1 MDTRK
6 NLLVEIGTE
15 EIPAGFLPPALDAFA
30 ARTGEVL
37 REKRI
42 GFEAIKTLATP
53 RRLVLWVEGVEIR
66 QEDLLEKVMGPPKKV
81 AFDDQGNPTKAA
93 HGFAKRNGVSVED
106 LEIEETERGPYVC
119 IKKRLQG
126 RPTRD
131 ILNEVLPTLV
141 SEIPFPKNMKWEASG
156 FRFARP
162 IRWLLGI
169 FGDEVLDFEIAG
181 IACGN
186 KTFGHRFHAP
196 GSLEPG
202 SGLKD
207 YIEALRGAYVVVDQ
221 DERREAILSQAR
233 SLSEGA
239 GGRLLEDEALLE
251 LNTFLVEYP
260 YCVLGD
266 FDKAFLSLPEEVL
279 ITVMKEHQK
288 YFAVVDQDGRLMPH
302 FIAVNNIEPRDET
315 LLRRGH
321 ERVLRARLNDARFF
335 FDEDLKRPLEAYCEE
350 LKGVIFH
357 KDLGSLYDKVE
368 RIVKI
373 AAYLADL
380 VAPDQ
385 KSSIERAAYLS
396 KADLVTEMVGEFPDL
411 QGVMGRVYG
420 ELSGE
425 PKNVANAI
433 YEHYLPT
440 RSGGEIPKSIEGAIV
455 GISDRCDTI
464 CSTFALGMR
473 PTGGQ
478 DPFGLRRHALA
489 IIHILEGFGL
499 HIDLEDLIQKGLQVL
514 VEGTGLTI
522 DEGELTQE
530 ILEFFKVRLKNELVQ
545 RGIRPD
551 TAEAAL
557 RAHFD
562 DPVDAVMRAKAI
574 EAVRHRPE
582 FEPLSIAFKRCM
594 NILKGQEITS
604 FDPALL
610 REDAERGLFDALEK
624 ASTRVEPLF
633 RERKYEDAMIVLLEL
648 KPSVDTFFDEVLVMA
663 EDSRLRANRLAL
675 VARIVE
681 LFLRVGDLSA
691 ISS

>member
-6 NLLVEIGTE
+6 NLLIEIGTE
-15 EIPAGFLPPALDAFA
+15 EIPAGFLPPALDALRT
-30 ARTGEVL
+30 RTGEL
-37 REKRI
+37 LKEKRI
-42 GFEAIKTLATP
+42 GFEKIDTLATP
-53 RRLVLWVEGVEIR
+53 RRIVIWAEGVVAK

-93 HGFAKRNGVSVED
+93 YGFATRNGVNVED
-106 LEIEETERGPYVC
+106 LEIEETDRGPYVC
-119 IKKRLQG
+119 IKKRIEG
-126 RPTRD
+126 RETRE
-131 ILNEVLPTLV
+131 ILNEVLPGII
-141 SEIPFPKNMKWEASG
+141 SEIPFPKNMKWESSG

-162 IRWLLGI
+162 IRWLLGL
-169 FGDEVLDFEIAG
+169 FGEEVLDFEIAG
-181 IACGN
+181 IKCGN

-196 GSLEPG
+196 GATEPG
-202 SGLKD
+202 SDLTD
-207 YIEALRGAYVVVDQ
+207 YKEALRSARVVVDHE
-221 DERREAILSQAR
+221 ERKEAILSQAR
-233 SLSEGA
+233 SLAERA
-239 GGRLLEDEALLE
+239 GGRLLEDEGLLE

-260 YCVLGD
+260 YCILGNFED
-266 FDKAFLSLPEEVL
+266 AFLSLPEAVL
-279 ITVMKEHQK
+279 ITVMREHQK
-288 YFAVVDQDGRLMPH
+288 YFAVVDQDGSLMAH
-302 FIAVNNIEPRDET
+302 FIAVNNIEPKDEA
-315 LLRRGH
+315 LLRKGH

-335 FDEDLKRPLEAYCEE
+335 FEEDLKRPLAAYCEE

-373 AAYLADL
+373 ATYLADL
-380 VAPDQ
+380 LAPD
-385 KSSIERAAYLS
+385 KKASIERAAYLS

-411 QGVMGRVYG
+411 QGEMGRVYG

-425 PKNVANAI
+425 PENVAKAI

-440 RSGGEIPKSIEGAIV
+440 HSGGMLPKSIEGALV
-455 GISDRCDTI
+455 GIADRCDTI
-464 CSTFALGMR
+464 CSIFALGMR

-499 HIDLEDLIQKGLQVL
+499 HIDLKKLIQKGLRVL
-514 VEGTGLTI
+514 AGGTGLSI
-522 DEGELTQE
+522 DESKLTEE
-530 ILEFFKVRLKNELVQ
+530 ILEFFRVRLKNELIQ

-557 RAHFD
+557 RARFD
-562 DPVDAVMRAKAI
+562 DPVDAIMRARAI

-594 NILKGQEITS
+594 NILKGQEIMA
-604 FDPALL
+604 FDPSLL
-610 REDAERGLFDALEK
+610 REDAEKALASALRDA
-624 ASTRVEPLF
+624 SSRVEPLF
-633 RERKYEDAMIVLLEL
+633 NERKYEDAMLLLLEL
-648 KPSVDTFFDEVLVMA
+648 KPHVDRFFDEVLVMV
-663 EDSRLRANRLAL
+663 EDDALRANRLSL
-675 VARIVE
+675 VAKIVE